1 MNEEQAINKVSRI
14 LSKLEPEAAA
24 RAARSVVERFAT
36 GAAAADGDAPT
47 RGDPPPPPRPA
58 AEAADSRPSF
68 LQTQFRIAVGKE
80 LLDEERSG
88 CRSGAGRRR
97 R

>member
-36 GAAAADGDAPT
+36 EAAAADGDAPT
-47 RGDPPPPPRPA
+47 RGENASAPRPA

-88 CRSGAGRRR
+88 CRSGDGRRR